1 MANNL
6 NNLDLWISS
15 QDENIEDLGSLVT
28 AWKDNAADVVNIKIG
43 KFGGLTKA
51 KRVNKT
57 NSYSLKCLYKR
68 HLNQSFT
75 L

>member
-1 MANNL
+1 M
-6 NNLDLWISS
+6 
-15 QDENIEDLGSLVT
+15 T

-57 NSYSLKCLYKR
+57 NSCLLEIKIAYIKDISIIVLLFITIYE
-68 HLNQSFT
+68 HVGMYLFVN
-75 L
+75 

>member
-1 MANNL
+1 M
-6 NNLDLWISS
+6 
-15 QDENIEDLGSLVT
+15 T

-57 NSYSLKCLYKR
+57 NSCSLKIKIAYIKDISIIVLLFITIYE
-68 HLNQSFT
+68 HVGMYLFVN
-75 L
+75 